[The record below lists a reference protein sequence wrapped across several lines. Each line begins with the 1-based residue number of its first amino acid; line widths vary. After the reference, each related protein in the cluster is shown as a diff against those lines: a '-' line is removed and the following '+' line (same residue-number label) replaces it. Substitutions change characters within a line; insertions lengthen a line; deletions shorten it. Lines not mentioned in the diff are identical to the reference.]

1 MLSFKYFRTLR
12 WHSWLVRT
20 QMSRKSKIG
29 SQRYYPAYSTF
40 SSFGRLTHVCKSADE
55 EFIQD
60 NSKFNLTASATSTP
74 PFFEHESKSSGT
86 GLAIVTESSDKIE
99 NNFDILSVS
108 Q

>member
-1 MLSFKYFRTLR
+1 M
-12 WHSWLVRT
+12 SW
-20 QMSRKSKIG
+20 KSKKG
-29 SQRYYPAYSTF
+29 SQRYYPVYSTF
-40 SSFGRLTHVCKSADE
+40 PSVGKLTVCKSADKE
-55 EFIQD
+55 LIQD

-74 PFFEHESKSSGT
+74 PLFGHEAASSGT